1 MMPGMDGIE
10 ATQKIR
16 KLTENTKDPYYARVP
31 VIALT
36 ANALSGMKEKFL
48 AAGMQ
53 DFVAKPVE
61 GKELRRVLR
70 EWLPIEKKLQKEAGK
85 ETEKETPDEW
95 IVSIPGISSE
105 DAKRYTPDRETYCGM
120 LKTYVS
126 SAPGIRERLK
136 NYLEQQD
143 RENYTVTVHGLKS
156 AAKVIGAN
164 EVSALAA
171 KLEAASKTEPLET
184 LSDRTEEL
192 LTLCE
197 SGEVAIRT
205 FLGETET
212 SEEQKQLSPEER
224 KQFLKQLKAAAEE
237 FDMDAFMQMGEQ
249 MKNMQVGE
257 AYLKDWRELTACVE
271 NLSFSETIE
280 KIEHM
285 DRT

>member
-1 MMPGMDGIE
+1 
-10 ATQKIR
+10 
-16 KLTENTKDPYYARVP
+16 
-31 VIALT
+31 
-36 ANALSGMKEKFL
+36 
-48 AAGMQ
+48 
-53 DFVAKPVE
+53 
-61 GKELRRVLR
+61 
-70 EWLPIEKKLQKEAGK
+70 
-85 ETEKETPDEW
+85 
-95 IVSIPGISSE
+95 
-105 DAKRYTPDRETYCGM
+105 M

-205 FLGETET
+205 FL
-212 SEEQKQLSPEER
+212 
-224 KQFLKQLKAAAEE
+224 
-237 FDMDAFMQMGEQ
+237 
-249 MKNMQVGE
+249 
-257 AYLKDWRELTACVE
+257 
-271 NLSFSETIE
+271 
-280 KIEHM
+280 
-285 DRT
+285 